1 MEWTG
6 EGVLLTA
13 RPHGESA
20 AIIEVLSPEHG
31 VHKGVVRGG
40 TGRRM
45 APILQPGAQLQLVWR
60 ARLDD
65 HLGTFTVEPIR
76 SRAAAIMVDAE
87 RLAALNA
94 ISALTV
100 FALPERD
107 PHPRF
112 YAVTVHLLDLLAAA
126 APWFGVYLAWERL
139 LLEDTGY
146 GLDLSCCAV
155 TGATEGLA
163 YISPR
168 TGRAV
173 TAKGAGAF
181 ADRLLPLPALL
192 MDDTAPETRGAMA
205 QGLRTTGHFL
215 HEVLAPSLGNRPLPE
230 ARSRLVSRFA
240 EGAE

>member
-20 AIIEVLSPEHG
+20 AIIEVLSPDHG
-31 VHKGVVRGG
+31 LHKGVVRGG
-40 TGRRM
+40 AGRRM
-45 APILQPGAQLQLVWR
+45 SPILQPGAQLQLVWR
-60 ARLDD
+60 ARLDE
-65 HLGTFTVEPIR
+65 HLGTFAVEPIR
-76 SRAAAIMVDAE
+76 GRAAAIMVDAE

-94 ISALTV
+94 IAALTV

-112 YAVTVHLLDLLAAA
+112 YAATLHLLDLLAAA
-126 APWFGVYLAWERL
+126 EPWFGAYLAWERM

-146 GLDLSCCAV
+146 GLDLTCCAV
-155 TGATEGLA
+155 TGAIDGLT
-163 YISPR
+163 YVSPR

-181 ADRLLPLPALL
+181 ADRLLPLPPLL
-192 MDDTAPETRGAMA
+192 LDETTPQTREAMA

-215 HEVLAPSLGNRPLPE
+215 HEVLAPALGNRPLPE
-230 ARSRLVSRFA
+230 ARARLVGRF
-240 EGAE
+240 

>member
-6 EGVLLTA
+6 VGILLTA

-20 AIIEVLSPEHG
+20 AIIEVLTPDHG
-31 VHKGVVRGG
+31 LHKGVVRGG

-76 SRAAAIMVDAE
+76 ARAAAIMTDAE
-87 RLAALNA
+87 RLAALNSV
-94 ISALTV
+94 SALAV

-112 YAVTVHLLDLLAAA
+112 YAVTEHLLDLLAGGE
-126 APWFGVYLAWERL
+126 PWFGTYLAWERL

-146 GLDLSCCAV
+146 GLDLTECAV

-163 YISPR
+163 YVSPR

-173 TAKGAGAF
+173 TQTGAGGF

-192 MDDTAPETRGAMA
+192 LDETAPETRDGMA

-215 HEVLAPSLGNRPLPE
+215 HDVLAPALGNRPLPE
-230 ARSRLVSRFA
+230 ARARLVGRF
-240 EGAE
+240 

>member
-20 AIIEVLSPEHG
+20 AIIEVLSPDHG
-31 VHKGVVRGG
+31 LHKGVVRGG
-40 TGRRM
+40 AGRRM
-45 APILQPGAQLQLVWR
+45 APILQPGAQLHLVWR
-60 ARLDD
+60 ARLDE
-65 HLGTFTVEPIR
+65 HLGAFTVEPVR
-76 SRAAAIMVDAE
+76 GRAAAIMVDAE

-94 ISALTV
+94 IAALTV

-112 YAVTVHLLDLLAAA
+112 YAATIHLLDLLAAGE
-126 APWFGVYLAWERL
+126 PWFGAYLAWERL
-139 LLEDTGY
+139 LLEETGY
-146 GLDLSCCAV
+146 GLDLTCCAV
-155 TGATEGLA
+155 TGAVDGLA
-163 YISPR
+163 YVSPR

-181 ADRLLPLPALL
+181 ADRLLPLPPLL
-192 MDDTAPETRGAMA
+192 LDETTPETRAAMA

-215 HEVLAPSLGNRPLPE
+215 HAVLAPALGARPLPE
-230 ARSRLVSRFA
+230 ARARLVGRF
-240 EGAE
+240 